1 MKRFLNSIFVVAMLL
16 SFVVACSEN
25 ASSIDSHDVPAPGRT
40 RILSVNIQRPPGIP
54 VKVYLLGTANT
65 RTVMLD
71 SVIVPYAKS
80 KNFYTLDYETQ
91 DTIITFYNVP
101 TDGFSII
108 AMAQGKY
115 EERPYASILTDEVLA
130 EQSYWFDSA
139 YIVNDSISV
148 GFYGNTADIQLNVNA
163 FDLALGDS
171 ICITGTFSC
180 GVYDKAAQK
189 SGLVQIENIP
199 ARTVFSYAK
208 DYQLIEI
215 VRGIRVIKD
224 SVYWRLTSGES
235 RIANRDAVVN
245 VLAERNVELPAMDI
259 LDKLKNKTLDS
270 MLFRYRR
277 QRTSRDDYICVYG
290 SISSDVFMDS
300 QHNLIPRSGP
310 GRGNP
315 DSVAYWVT
323 IPSIDSAFKFLYSY
337 GDIYRYSEME
347 DSRVEGTAASVTAKD
362 IIYRNVFSED
372 SSLAISFWME
382 ADSKQDGE
390 GEGHTV
396 LVAGDDTLG
405 LVIAQCEKES
415 RFICATVI
423 DRLDSASGG
432 RIPLGKVEIL
442 DGKAHHVSFVIH
454 KKLFVIALDGV
465 TVHESDIELPQE
477 FYGISN
483 VEIGD
488 YTLTDYVQYSFGDF
502 IRKAGEKDWT
512 RLKAWLQAF
521 YLLQVE

>member
-1 MKRFLNSIFVVAMLL
+1 MLL
-16 SFVVACSEN
+16 SLVVACSEN
-25 ASSIDSHDVPAPGRT
+25 TSSVDVQDATALGRT
-40 RILSVNIQRPPGIP
+40 RSLSINIQRPPGIP

-80 KNFYTLDYETQ
+80 GNSYTLDYETQ
-91 DTIITFYNVP
+91 DTMITFYNVP
-101 TDGFSII
+101 TNGFSII

-115 EERPYASILTDEVLA
+115 QERPYASILTDEVLA
-130 EQSYWFDSA
+130 EQRFWFDSA
-139 YIVNDSISV
+139 YIVNDSIDVALYES
-148 GFYGNTADIQLNVNA
+148 TADIQLNVNA
-163 FDLALGDS
+163 FDLAPGDT

-180 GVYDKAAQK
+180 GAYDKAAQK
-189 SGLVQIENIP
+189 SGLIQIENIP
-199 ARTVFSYAK
+199 ARTVFSYAM
-208 DYQLIEI
+208 DYQQIEI

-224 SVYWRLTSGES
+224 SVYWRLTPDQS

-245 VLAERNVELPAMDI
+245 VLAERDVELPAMDI
-259 LDKLKNKTLDS
+259 LDKLKDKTLDS

-300 QHNLIPRSGP
+300 QHNVIPRSGP
-310 GRGNP
+310 GRGDP

-323 IPSIDSAFKFLYSY
+323 LPSIDTAFKFLYSY
-337 GDIYRYSEME
+337 GDIYRYSEMD
-347 DSRVEGTAASVTAKD
+347 DSRVGATAASVTAKD
-362 IIYRNVFSED
+362 IIYRKIFSED
-372 SSLAISFWME
+372 SSLAISFWIE
-382 ADSKQDGE
+382 ADGKQGSE
-390 GEGHTV
+390 GERHSV
-396 LVAGDDTLG
+396 LVAGKDSLRFE
-405 LVIAQCEKES
+405 IAQCEKES
-415 RFICATVI
+415 QFVCATVV
-423 DRLDSASGG
+423 DRRDSASGD
-432 RIPLGKVEIL
+432 REPLGKVEIL

-454 KKLFVIALDGV
+454 KNLFVIALDGV
-465 TVHESDIELPQE
+465 TIYESDVELPQG
-477 FYGISN
+477 FYDISD
-483 VEIGD
+483 VVIGD

>member
-1 MKRFLNSIFVVAMLL
+1 MKRFLGSFLVVAMLL
-16 SFVVACSEN
+16 SLVVACSEN
-25 ASSIDSHDVPAPGRT
+25 TSSVDVQDATALGRT
-40 RILSVNIQRPPGIP
+40 RSLSINIQRPPGIP
-54 VKVYLLGTANT
+54 VKVYLLGTASN

-80 KNFYTLDYETQ
+80 GNSYTLDYETQ
-91 DTIITFYNVP
+91 DTMISFYKVP
-101 TDGFSII
+101 TNGFSII

-115 EERPYASILTDEVLA
+115 QERPYASILTDEVLA
-130 EQSYWFDSA
+130 EQHFWFDSA
-139 YIVNDSISV
+139 YIVNDSIDVALYES
-148 GFYGNTADIQLNVNA
+148 TADIQLNVNA

-180 GVYDKAAQK
+180 GAYDKAAQK
-189 SGLVQIENIP
+189 SGLIQIENIP
-199 ARTVFSYAK
+199 ARTVFSYAM
-208 DYQLIEI
+208 DYQQIEI

-224 SVYWRLTSGES
+224 SVYWRLTPDQS

-245 VLAERNVELPAMDI
+245 VLAERDVELPAMDI
-259 LDKLKNKTLDS
+259 LDKLKDKTLDS

-300 QHNLIPRSGP
+300 QHNVIPRSGP
-310 GRGNP
+310 GRGDP

-323 IPSIDSAFKFLYSY
+323 LPSIDTAFKFLYSY
-337 GDIYRYSEME
+337 GDIYRYSEMD
-347 DSRVEGTAASVTAKD
+347 DSRVGATAASVSAKD
-362 IIYRNVFSED
+362 VIYRNVFSED
-372 SSLAISFWME
+372 SSLAISFWIK
-382 ADSKQDGE
+382 ADGKQDGE
-390 GEGHTV
+390 GERHTV
-396 LVAGDDTLG
+396 LVAGDDSLG
-405 LVIAQCEKES
+405 FEIAQCEKES
-415 RFICATVI
+415 RFICATII
-423 DRLDSASGG
+423 DNDSALGG
-432 RIPLGKVEIL
+432 RVLLGKVEIL
-442 DGKAHHVSFVIH
+442 DGKTHHVSFVIH

-465 TVHESDIELPQE
+465 TIYESDVELPQG
-477 FYGISN
+477 FYDISD
-483 VEIGD
+483 VAIGD

>member
-1 MKRFLNSIFVVAMLL
+1 MKRFLGSFLVVAMLL
-16 SFVVACSEN
+16 SLVVACSEN
-25 ASSIDSHDVPAPGRT
+25 TSSVDVQDATALGRT
-40 RILSVNIQRPPGIP
+40 RSLSINIQRPPGIP

-80 KNFYTLDYETQ
+80 GNSYTLDYETQ
-91 DTIITFYNVP
+91 DTMITFYNVP
-101 TDGFSII
+101 TNGFSII

-115 EERPYASILTDEVLA
+115 QERPYASILTDEVLA
-130 EQSYWFDSA
+130 EQRFWFDSA
-139 YIVNDSISV
+139 YIVNDSIDVALYES
-148 GFYGNTADIQLNVNA
+148 TADIQLNVNA
-163 FDLALGDS
+163 FDLAPGDT

-180 GVYDKAAQK
+180 GAYDKAAQK
-189 SGLVQIENIP
+189 SGLIQIENIP
-199 ARTVFSYAK
+199 ARTVFSYAM
-208 DYQLIEI
+208 DYQQIEI

-224 SVYWRLTSGES
+224 SVYWRLTPDQS

-245 VLAERNVELPAMDI
+245 VLAERDVELPAMDI
-259 LDKLKNKTLDS
+259 LDKLKDKTLDS

-300 QHNLIPRSGP
+300 QHNVIPRSGP
-310 GRGNP
+310 GRGDP

-323 IPSIDSAFKFLYSY
+323 LPSIDTAFKFLYSY
-337 GDIYRYSEME
+337 GDIYRYSEMD
-347 DSRVEGTAASVTAKD
+347 DSRVGATAASVTAKD
-362 IIYRNVFSED
+362 IIYRKIFSED
-372 SSLAISFWME
+372 SSLAISFWIE
-382 ADSKQDGE
+382 ADGKQGSE
-390 GEGHTV
+390 GERHSV
-396 LVAGDDTLG
+396 LVAGKDSLRFE
-405 LVIAQCEKES
+405 IAQCEKES
-415 RFICATVI
+415 QFVCATVV
-423 DRLDSASGG
+423 DRRDSASGD
-432 RIPLGKVEIL
+432 REPLGKVEIL

-454 KKLFVIALDGV
+454 KNLFVIALDGV
-465 TVHESDIELPQE
+465 TIYESDVELPQG
-477 FYGISN
+477 FYDISD
-483 VEIGD
+483 VVIGD